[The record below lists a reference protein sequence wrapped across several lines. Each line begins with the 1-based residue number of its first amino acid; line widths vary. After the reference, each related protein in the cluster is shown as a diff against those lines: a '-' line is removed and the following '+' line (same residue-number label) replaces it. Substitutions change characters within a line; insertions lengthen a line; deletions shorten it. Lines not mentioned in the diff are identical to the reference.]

1 MNILVAGGAGYI
13 GSHTIVELLNSGHNV
28 ICVDNLS
35 NSSKVAI
42 DRVEEITNK
51 KVLFYKTDLSDK
63 NSLNDIFEN
72 NRIDACIMFAGLKAV
87 GESTKKPLLYYMNN
101 LTSFMNLVEV
111 MISHNCYNIIFSSS
125 ATVYGLLA
133 KSPISEDSY
142 VGDLGKITNPYG
154 KTKLIIEQML
164 FDIAKVNDKLKIVIL
179 RYFNPVGAHKS
190 GLLGEDPRGIP
201 NNLMPYIAKVAVG
214 KMEKLHIYGN
224 DYNTKDGTGVRD
236 YIHVVD
242 LAMGHVAAL
251 KIFETNKKSEDSGN
265 GNVFVYNLGTG
276 VGYSVLD
283 VVNTY
288 EKVNNIK
295 INYVIDG
302 RRDGDVDTLYC
313 NPKKA
318 REELNFKPQLGLDD
332 MCRDSYNFQ
341 KNNPNGYN

>member
-35 NSSKVAI
+35 NSSEVAI
-42 DRVEEITNK
+42 ERVEKITGK
-51 KVLFYKTDLSDK
+51 KILFYKVDLTDK
-63 NSLNDIFEN
+63 TYLNDIFN
-72 NRIDACIMFAGLKAV
+72 KNKIDACIMFAGLKAV
-87 GESTKKPLLYYMNN
+87 GESNEKPLLYYMNN
-101 LTSFMNLVEV
+101 LISFVNLIEV

-125 ATVYGLLA
+125 ATVYGVEA
-133 KSPISEDSY
+133 KSPISEESY
-142 VGDLGKITNPYG
+142 VGDLKKVTNPYG
-154 KTKLIIEQML
+154 RTKLMIEQML
-164 FDIAKVNDKLKIVIL
+164 LDIAKANDKLKIVIL

-214 KMEKLHIYGN
+214 KMPKLHIYGN

-242 LAMGHVAAL
+242 LAVGHVLSL
-251 KIFETNKKSEDSGN
+251 KLFEDNKYVGYEGFN
-265 GNVFVYNLGTG
+265 NVYVYNLGTG

-295 INYVIDG
+295 IDYVIDG
-302 RRDGDVDTLYC
+302 RRPGDVDSLYC

-318 REELNFKPQLGLDD
+318 NVELGFNPEYDLCD